1 MASEKTAMADLED
14 LNRTLYDIGAQDLL
28 DVWEAMETQDDC
40 INSGSHSVWNSA
52 SSNSLIDGLSSLSSG
67 PVLKDR
73 LLTDTMLNQHS
84 AFIAGVTSSYI
95 GSISSGASANGCTDS
110 TSCTSQEDLTV
121 NAEHSYSLGGS
132 TSTNS
137 TFGSDGDSMP
147 ESPLSLDDDMETEC
161 YPCIPM
167 HSASNQKRMNHSTI
181 TMIKTE
187 PLSEDVNVDV
197 DDEST
202 NSPIM
207 KQQNNILQQ
216 KSQQFQQQTK
226 QQNTRKTTRN
236 QIVQQN
242 NQNQQLLQQQ
252 NQQNQFKAAE
262 ASRVQQHTIRLSR
275 GSSTTKLVSCSDL
288 RKQST
293 LADDLH
299 ASLISNQPTDGC
311 GVLILTEEEKKTLIS
326 EGYPIPS
333 KLPLTKAEE
342 KSLKKIRRKIKNKIS
357 AQESRRKKKEFVDTL
372 ERKVDV
378 AVQELDDYKKKC
390 ELLQKQN
397 TSLRS
402 QLKSLRTIVANN
414 NSSTTVAPS
423 LATPTIKPD
432 PDCLLENDNDLDL
445 D

>member
-40 INSGSHSVWNSA
+40 INSGSHSVWNGA

-95 GSISSGASANGCTDS
+95 GSISSGASAHGCTDS

-207 KQQNNILQQ
+207 KQQNILQ
-216 KSQQFQQQTK
+216 KSLFQQTK

-242 NQNQQLLQQQ
+242 NQNQLLQQQQQQ

-275 GSSTTKLVSCSDL
+275 VRQFLNHLKMYLISVIHLLPRHPESKISVQIKIKKRWVREFEPFYLILSYQGISVIFENLALDTKLDS
-288 RKQST
+288 
-293 LADDLH
+293 
-299 ASLISNQPTDGC
+299 
-311 GVLILTEEEKKTLIS
+311 
-326 EGYPIPS
+326 
-333 KLPLTKAEE
+333 
-342 KSLKKIRRKIKNKIS
+342 
-357 AQESRRKKKEFVDTL
+357 
-372 ERKVDV
+372 
-378 AVQELDDYKKKC
+378 
-390 ELLQKQN
+390 
-397 TSLRS
+397 
-402 QLKSLRTIVANN
+402 
-414 NSSTTVAPS
+414 
-423 LATPTIKPD
+423 
-432 PDCLLENDNDLDL
+432 
-445 D
+445 